1 MSQVVS
7 RRDNTQLRCLRC
19 HLHQSLCICALIPRL
34 ETRTRLLL
42 FIHRFEDRK
51 PTNTGRLAAECL
63 AHSRVIVRGHTEERS
78 CSLDL
83 DPGTQP
89 VLLFPREDAIPLA
102 EFATSTRPVT
112 LIVPDGTW
120 RQASK
125 VRNRVPGLA
134 DVPCVSLPP
143 GPPTLYR
150 LRFEPHEGGLATI
163 EAVARA
169 MGILEGPAVQQ
180 AIESVFTALVERTL
194 WARGLVDASQVS
206 VGIPAGVMR
215 HDPRSGTH

>member
-1 MSQVVS
+1 MSPSVS
-7 RRDNTQLRCLRC
+7 RRDNTQLRCPRC
-19 HLHQSLCICALIPRL
+19 HVHQSLCICALIPRL
-34 ETRTRLLL
+34 ETRTGLLL
-42 FIHRFEDRK
+42 FIHRYEDRK

-63 AHSRVIVRGHTEERS
+63 VNSRVIVRGHTEERS
-78 CSLDL
+78 CSLDP

-89 VLLFPREDAIPLA
+89 VLLFPSERAIPLS
-102 EFATSTRPVT
+102 EFANSPLPVT

-134 DVPCVSLPP
+134 DVPCVSLPK

-150 LRFEPHEGGLATI
+150 LRSEPHAGGLATI

-169 MGILEGPAVQQ
+169 MGILEGPLVQQ
-180 AIESVFTALVERTL
+180 AIEQVFTALVERTL
-194 WARGLVDASQVS
+194 WSRGLVDANQVTA
-206 VGIPAGVMR
+206 GIPEGVVR
-215 HDPRSGTH
+215 HDPRSGTR